1 MNILKNAVK
10 MLLITDRKIGCQFN
24 DVRDV
29 DNARIIIIVAIDILR
44 EIRNNPYYLE
54 SSLFNI
60 KINHTANELAIY
72 FTVFTT
78 VLIYVLSQRN
88 I

>member
-10 MLLITDRKIGCQFN
+10 ITDRKIGCQFD
-24 DVRDV
+24 DVRNV

-54 SSLFNI
+54 SSLINI

-72 FTVFTT
+72 FTVLLFTT
-78 VLIYVLSQRN
+78 VLIYVLSQSN